1 MKNKTIKKFIPSTL
15 LGRSLVIVFV
25 PIVSI
30 VIITCLVFY
39 QTSWDI
45 ISKRLSQSVV
55 GDIGAVIELIDEK
68 KINEAKDIIKPKLDL
83 NEAKLLSQKHFN
95 FKIKLLE
102 NEFLNVKDF
111 KPKKRILERRLSDEL
126 KRLNKEF
133 VFDTTNLESGL
144 KIKIQVNNDIL
155 IINVDK
161 DRLYSGRAFVFI
173 LWMIFSSVILFFI
186 AYIFM
191 KNQTRPLKKLSILA
205 ETFGRGLDVP
215 NFQSSGSIE
224 IRQTANAFNVM
235 RTRIK
240 RFLKQRTEMLA
251 GVSHDLRT
259 PLTRIKL
266 QTSMLKDNKLKNEL
280 HSDITEMTAML
291 DSYLSFARGE
301 ISDPIEKINFKLMLK
316 DIINNLKSNNK
327 DIELLIKNE
336 AETSGRPAQLKRCFV
351 NIIENAKRYGDII
364 KITLKKNDEDIII
377 NIEDNGHG
385 IKKENFNDVFRPFFT
400 LDKSRN
406 KETGG
411 SGLGMTISRDI
422 IRSHGGDIILN
433 KSQLGG
439 LKVTINIPK

>member
-95 FKIKLLE
+95 FEIKLLE

-173 LWMIFSSVILFFI
+173 LWMIFSSVIVFFCLPKFRRKI
-186 AYIFM
+186 RKKFGQ
-191 KNQTRPLKKLSILA
+191 NQ
-205 ETFGRGLDVP
+205 EGRGREE
-215 NFQSSGSIE
+215 G
-224 IRQTANAFNVM
+224 
-235 RTRIK
+235 
-240 RFLKQRTEMLA
+240 
-251 GVSHDLRT
+251 
-259 PLTRIKL
+259 
-266 QTSMLKDNKLKNEL
+266 
-280 HSDITEMTAML
+280 
-291 DSYLSFARGE
+291 RGE
-301 ISDPIEKINFKLMLK
+301 REK
-316 DIINNLKSNNK
+316 
-327 DIELLIKNE
+327 
-336 AETSGRPAQLKRCFV
+336 AGR
-351 NIIENAKRYGDII
+351 G
-364 KITLKKNDEDIII
+364 
-377 NIEDNGHG
+377 
-385 IKKENFNDVFRPFFT
+385 
-400 LDKSRN
+400 
-406 KETGG
+406 
-411 SGLGMTISRDI
+411 
-422 IRSHGGDIILN
+422 
-433 KSQLGG
+433 
-439 LKVTINIPK
+439 

>member
-377 NIEDNGHG
+377 NIEDNGRG